1 MEKNK
6 EFYISPNLEN
16 DDLTET
22 INCINEAG
30 ENIEI
35 PVVKEIP
42 LTIYLNKQEIVTA
55 MTLGDMPDILAVGYL
70 LNQNMLQRDDIISE
84 IDYDEDLQVVI
95 IRTKRTTNYE
105 KKMEKNK
112 EFYISPNLED
122 DNLTETINCINEAG
136 ENIEIPVVKE
146 IPLTIYLNKQE
157 IVTAMTL
164 GDMPDILAVGYLLN
178 QNMLQRDDVISEID
192 YDEDLQVVIIRT
204 KRTTNYEK
212 KMEKKI
218 RTSGCAVGTV
228 YGDIMDDFS
237 SVNLNK
243 DAKIKTSWIY
253 TISKKVNTRPSLY
266 LKAGAL
272 HGCVLCK
279 NDSPIVY
286 VEDVGRHNA
295 VDKIAGWMFL
305 NKENANDKIFYT
317 TGRLT
322 SEMVIKTVQM
332 GIPILISRSGFT
344 ESGVRLARESGLT
357 LIGRAKGKRMII
369 ANGIERVV
377 FDTDVQSVKSEDVV
391 SAQRAL
397 IK

>member
-1 MEKNK
+1 MENNK

-16 DDLTET
+16 DNLTES
-22 INCINEAG
+22 IECLNESG
-30 ENIEI
+30 ENIKL

-55 MTLGDMPDILAVGYL
+55 MTLGDMPDLLAVGYL
-70 LNQNMLQRDDIISE
+70 LNQNMLKRDDVISG

-95 IRTKRTTNYE
+95 VRTERK
-105 KKMEKNK
+105 
-112 EFYISPNLED
+112 
-122 DNLTETINCINEAG
+122 
-136 ENIEIPVVKE
+136 
-146 IPLTIYLNKQE
+146 
-157 IVTAMTL
+157 
-164 GDMPDILAVGYLLN
+164 
-178 QNMLQRDDVISEID
+178 
-192 YDEDLQVVIIRT
+192 
-204 KRTTNYEK
+204 TNYEK

-228 YGDIMDDFS
+228 YGDIINDFS
-237 SVNLNK
+237 SVNLDK
-243 DAKIKTSWIY
+243 KSKIKTSWIY
-253 TISKKVNTRPSLY
+253 TISKKVNTKPSLY

-272 HGCVLCK
+272 HGCVLCQK
-279 NDSPIVY
+279 DSPLIY

-344 ESGVRLARESGLT
+344 ESGVKLAREAGLT

-369 ANGIERVV
+369 ANGVNRVI
-377 FDTDVQSVKSEDVV
+377 FDTDIKAVANEDVM
-391 SAQRAL
+391 SAQRSL
-397 IK
+397 IN

>member
-1 MEKNK
+1 MSDRK
-6 EFYISPNLEN
+6 EFYISPDLDN
-16 DDLTET
+16 DRLTE
-22 INCINEAG
+22 IIDCINENG
-30 ENIEI
+30 QQIQL

-55 MTLGDMPDILAVGYL
+55 MTLGDMPDLLAVGYL
-70 LNQNMLQRDDIISE
+70 LNQNMLKRDDVISE
-84 IDYDEDLQVVI
+84 INYDEDLQVVI
-95 IRTKRTTNYE
+95 IRTERQTNYE
-105 KKMEKNK
+105 KKM
-112 EFYISPNLED
+112 
-122 DNLTETINCINEAG
+122 
-136 ENIEIPVVKE
+136 
-146 IPLTIYLNKQE
+146 Q
-157 IVTAMTL
+157 
-164 GDMPDILAVGYLLN
+164 
-178 QNMLQRDDVISEID
+178 
-192 YDEDLQVVIIRT
+192 
-204 KRTTNYEK
+204 
-212 KMEKKI
+212 KKI

-243 DAKIKTSWIY
+243 KAKIKTSWIY

-272 HGCVLCK
+272 HGCILCK
-279 NDSPIVY
+279 EDSPIIY

-295 VDKIAGWMFL
+295 VDKIAGWMLL
-305 NKENANDKIFYT
+305 NKEDANDKIFYT

-344 ESGVRLARESGLT
+344 ESGVKLAREAGLT

-369 ANGIERVV
+369 ANGIERVI
-377 FDTDVQSVKSEDVV
+377 FDTDTKSVKNDDVV

-397 IK
+397 IN

>member
-1 MEKNK
+1 MENNK

-16 DDLTET
+16 DNLTES
-22 INCINEAG
+22 IECLNESG
-30 ENIEI
+30 ENIKL

-55 MTLGDMPDILAVGYL
+55 MTLGDMPDLLAVGYL
-70 LNQNMLQRDDIISE
+70 LNQNMLKRDDVISG

-95 IRTKRTTNYE
+95 VRTERK
-105 KKMEKNK
+105 
-112 EFYISPNLED
+112 
-122 DNLTETINCINEAG
+122 
-136 ENIEIPVVKE
+136 
-146 IPLTIYLNKQE
+146 
-157 IVTAMTL
+157 
-164 GDMPDILAVGYLLN
+164 
-178 QNMLQRDDVISEID
+178 
-192 YDEDLQVVIIRT
+192 
-204 KRTTNYEK
+204 TNYEK

-237 SVNLNK
+237 SVNLDK
-243 DAKIKTSWIY
+243 KTKIKTSWIY

-272 HGCVLCK
+272 HGCVLCQK
-279 NDSPIVY
+279 DSPLIY

-332 GIPILISRSGFT
+332 GVPILISRSGFT
-344 ESGVRLARESGLT
+344 EAGVRLAREAGLT

-369 ANGIERVV
+369 ANGVDRVN
-377 FDTDVQSVKSEDVV
+377 FDTDIKVAVANEDVV
-391 SAQRAL
+391 SAQRSL
-397 IK
+397 IN

>member
-6 EFYISPNLEN
+6 EFYISPDLKN
-16 DDLTET
+16 DDLTES
-22 INCINEAG
+22 IECLNESG
-30 ENIEI
+30 ENIKL

-55 MTLGDMPDILAVGYL
+55 MTLGDMPDLLAVGYL
-70 LNQNMLQRDDIISE
+70 LNQNML
-84 IDYDEDLQVVI
+84 
-95 IRTKRTTNYE
+95 
-105 KKMEKNK
+105 KK
-112 EFYISPNLED
+112 
-122 DNLTETINCINEAG
+122 
-136 ENIEIPVVKE
+136 
-146 IPLTIYLNKQE
+146 
-157 IVTAMTL
+157 
-164 GDMPDILAVGYLLN
+164 
-178 QNMLQRDDVISEID
+178 DDVISEID
-192 YDEDLQVVIIRT
+192 YDEDLQVVIVRT
-204 KRTTNYEK
+204 ERKTNYEK

-228 YGDIMDDFS
+228 YGDIMEDFS
-237 SVNLNK
+237 SVNLDK
-243 DAKIKTSWIY
+243 KTKIKTSWIY
-253 TISKKVNTRPSLY
+253 IISKKVNTRPSLY

-279 NDSPIVY
+279 NDSPLVY

-305 NKENANDKIFYT
+305 NKEDANDKIFYT

-344 ESGVRLARESGLT
+344 ESGVKLAREAGLT

-369 ANGIERVV
+369 ANSVNRVV
-377 FDTDVQSVKSEDVV
+377 FDTDVKAVENEDVI
-391 SAQRAL
+391 SAQRSL
-397 IK
+397 IN

>member
-1 MEKNK
+1 MDKNK
-6 EFYISPNLEN
+6 EFHISPNLEN
-16 DDLTET
+16 DSLTET
-22 INCINEAG
+22 IECLNESG
-30 ENIEI
+30 ENIKL
-35 PVVKEIP
+35 PVVREIP

-55 MTLGDMPDILAVGYL
+55 MTLGDMPDLLAVGYL
-70 LNQNMLQRDDIISE
+70 LNQNMLKRDDIISE
-84 IDYDEDLQVVI
+84 IDYDEDLEVVI
-95 IRTKRTTNYE
+95 VRTERK
-105 KKMEKNK
+105 
-112 EFYISPNLED
+112 
-122 DNLTETINCINEAG
+122 
-136 ENIEIPVVKE
+136 
-146 IPLTIYLNKQE
+146 
-157 IVTAMTL
+157 
-164 GDMPDILAVGYLLN
+164 
-178 QNMLQRDDVISEID
+178 
-192 YDEDLQVVIIRT
+192 
-204 KRTTNYEK
+204 TNYEK

-237 SVNLNK
+237 SINLDK
-243 DAKIKTSWIY
+243 ETKIKTSWIY

-279 NDSPIVY
+279 NDSPLIY

-332 GIPILISRSGFT
+332 GVPILISRSGFT
-344 ESGVRLARESGLT
+344 EAGVRLAREAGLT

-369 ANGIERVV
+369 ANGVDRVN
-377 FDTDVQSVKSEDVV
+377 FDTDIKAAVANEDVV
-391 SAQRAL
+391 SAQRSL
-397 IK
+397 IN

>member
-1 MEKNK
+1 MENNK

-16 DDLTET
+16 DNLTES
-22 INCINEAG
+22 IECLNESG
-30 ENIEI
+30 ENIKL

-55 MTLGDMPDILAVGYL
+55 MTLGDMPDLLAVGYL
-70 LNQNMLQRDDIISE
+70 LNQNMLKRDDVISG

-95 IRTKRTTNYE
+95 VRTERK
-105 KKMEKNK
+105 
-112 EFYISPNLED
+112 
-122 DNLTETINCINEAG
+122 
-136 ENIEIPVVKE
+136 
-146 IPLTIYLNKQE
+146 
-157 IVTAMTL
+157 
-164 GDMPDILAVGYLLN
+164 
-178 QNMLQRDDVISEID
+178 
-192 YDEDLQVVIIRT
+192 
-204 KRTTNYEK
+204 TNYEK

-237 SVNLNK
+237 SVNLDK
-243 DAKIKTSWIY
+243 KTKIKTSWIY
-253 TISKKVNTRPSLY
+253 TISKKVNTKPSLY

-272 HGCVLCK
+272 HGCVLCQK
-279 NDSPIVY
+279 DSPLIY

-295 VDKIAGWMFL
+295 VDKVAGWMFL

-344 ESGVRLARESGLT
+344 ESGVKLAREAGLT

-369 ANGIERVV
+369 ANGVNRVI
-377 FDTDVQSVKSEDVV
+377 FDTDIKAVANEDVM
-391 SAQRAL
+391 SAQRSL
-397 IK
+397 IN

>member
-1 MEKNK
+1 MENNK

-16 DDLTET
+16 DNLTES
-22 INCINEAG
+22 IECLNESG
-30 ENIEI
+30 ENIKL

-55 MTLGDMPDILAVGYL
+55 MTLGDMPDLLAVGYL
-70 LNQNMLQRDDIISE
+70 LNQNMLKRDDVISG

-95 IRTKRTTNYE
+95 VRTERK
-105 KKMEKNK
+105 
-112 EFYISPNLED
+112 
-122 DNLTETINCINEAG
+122 
-136 ENIEIPVVKE
+136 
-146 IPLTIYLNKQE
+146 
-157 IVTAMTL
+157 
-164 GDMPDILAVGYLLN
+164 
-178 QNMLQRDDVISEID
+178 
-192 YDEDLQVVIIRT
+192 
-204 KRTTNYEK
+204 TNYEK

-237 SVNLNK
+237 SVNLDK
-243 DAKIKTSWIY
+243 KTKIKTSWIY
-253 TISKKVNTRPSLY
+253 TITKKVNTRPSLY

-272 HGCVLCK
+272 HGCVLCQK
-279 NDSPIVY
+279 DSPLIY

-344 ESGVRLARESGLT
+344 ESGVKLAREAGLT

-369 ANGIERVV
+369 ANGVDRVN
-377 FDTDVQSVKSEDVV
+377 FDTDIKAVANEDVV
-391 SAQRAL
+391 SAQRSL
-397 IK
+397 IN

>member
-16 DDLTET
+16 DNLTES
-22 INCINEAG
+22 IECLNESG
-30 ENIEI
+30 ENIKL

-55 MTLGDMPDILAVGYL
+55 MTLGDMPDLLAVGYL
-70 LNQNMLQRDDIISE
+70 LNQNMLKRDDVISG

-95 IRTKRTTNYE
+95 VRTERK
-105 KKMEKNK
+105 
-112 EFYISPNLED
+112 
-122 DNLTETINCINEAG
+122 
-136 ENIEIPVVKE
+136 
-146 IPLTIYLNKQE
+146 
-157 IVTAMTL
+157 
-164 GDMPDILAVGYLLN
+164 
-178 QNMLQRDDVISEID
+178 
-192 YDEDLQVVIIRT
+192 
-204 KRTTNYEK
+204 TNYEK

-237 SVNLNK
+237 SVNLDK
-243 DAKIKTSWIY
+243 KTKIKTSWIY

-272 HGCVLCK
+272 HGCVLCQK
-279 NDSPIVY
+279 DSPLIY

-332 GIPILISRSGFT
+332 GVPILISRSGFT
-344 ESGVRLARESGLT
+344 EAGVRLAREAGLT

-369 ANGIERVV
+369 ANGVDRVN
-377 FDTDVQSVKSEDVV
+377 FDTDIKAVANEDVV
-391 SAQRAL
+391 SAQRSL
-397 IK
+397 IN

>member
-6 EFYISPNLEN
+6 EFYISPDLKN
-16 DDLTET
+16 DDLTES
-22 INCINEAG
+22 IECLNESG
-30 ENIEI
+30 ENIKL

-55 MTLGDMPDILAVGYL
+55 MTLGDMPDLLAVGYL
-70 LNQNMLQRDDIISE
+70 LNQNML
-84 IDYDEDLQVVI
+84 
-95 IRTKRTTNYE
+95 
-105 KKMEKNK
+105 KK
-112 EFYISPNLED
+112 
-122 DNLTETINCINEAG
+122 
-136 ENIEIPVVKE
+136 
-146 IPLTIYLNKQE
+146 
-157 IVTAMTL
+157 
-164 GDMPDILAVGYLLN
+164 
-178 QNMLQRDDVISEID
+178 DDVISEID
-192 YDEDLQVVIIRT
+192 YDEDLQVVIVRT
-204 KRTTNYEK
+204 ERKTNYEK

-228 YGDIMDDFS
+228 YGDIMEDFS
-237 SVNLNK
+237 SVNLDK
-243 DAKIKTSWIY
+243 KTKIKTSWIY

-279 NDSPIVY
+279 NDSPLVY

-305 NKENANDKIFYT
+305 NKEDANDKIFYT

-344 ESGVRLARESGLT
+344 ESGVKLARDAGLT

-369 ANGIERVV
+369 ANGVNRVI
-377 FDTDVQSVKSEDVV
+377 FDTDIKAVENEDVI
-391 SAQRAL
+391 SAQRSL
-397 IK
+397 IN

>member
-1 MEKNK
+1 MNIEK
-6 EFYISPNLEN
+6 EFYISPDLDN
-16 DDLTET
+16 DKLTET
-22 INCINEAG
+22 IDCINENG
-30 ENIEI
+30 EQIQL

-55 MTLGDMPDILAVGYL
+55 MTLGDMPDLLAVGYL
-70 LNQNMLQRDDIISE
+70 LNQNMLKRDDVISE
-84 IDYDEDLQVVI
+84 INYDEDLQVVI
-95 IRTKRTTNYE
+95 IRTER
-105 KKMEKNK
+105 
-112 EFYISPNLED
+112 
-122 DNLTETINCINEAG
+122 
-136 ENIEIPVVKE
+136 
-146 IPLTIYLNKQE
+146 Q
-157 IVTAMTL
+157 
-164 GDMPDILAVGYLLN
+164 
-178 QNMLQRDDVISEID
+178 
-192 YDEDLQVVIIRT
+192 
-204 KRTTNYEK
+204 TNYEK

-237 SVNLNK
+237 SINLNK
-243 DAKIKTSWIY
+243 KAKIKTSWIY
-253 TISKKVNTRPSLY
+253 TISRKVNTRPSLY

-279 NDSPIVY
+279 EDSPIIY

-295 VDKIAGWMFL
+295 VDKIAGWMLL
-305 NKENANDKIFYT
+305 NKEDANNKIFYT

-344 ESGVRLARESGLT
+344 ESGVKLAKDAGLT

-369 ANGIERVV
+369 ANGIERVI
-377 FDTDVQSVKSEDVV
+377 FDTDTKSIKNEDVV

-397 IK
+397 NN

>member
-1 MEKNK
+1 MENNK

-16 DDLTET
+16 DNLTES
-22 INCINEAG
+22 IECLNESG
-30 ENIEI
+30 ENIKL

-55 MTLGDMPDILAVGYL
+55 MTLGDMPDLLAVGYL
-70 LNQNMLQRDDIISE
+70 LNQNMLKRDDVISG
-84 IDYDEDLQVVI
+84 IDYDKDLQVVI
-95 IRTKRTTNYE
+95 VRTERK
-105 KKMEKNK
+105 
-112 EFYISPNLED
+112 
-122 DNLTETINCINEAG
+122 
-136 ENIEIPVVKE
+136 
-146 IPLTIYLNKQE
+146 
-157 IVTAMTL
+157 
-164 GDMPDILAVGYLLN
+164 
-178 QNMLQRDDVISEID
+178 
-192 YDEDLQVVIIRT
+192 
-204 KRTTNYEK
+204 TNYEK

-237 SVNLNK
+237 SVNLDK
-243 DAKIKTSWIY
+243 KTKIKTSWIY
-253 TISKKVNTRPSLY
+253 TISKKVNTKPSLY

-272 HGCVLCK
+272 HGCVLCQK
-279 NDSPIVY
+279 DSPLIY

-344 ESGVRLARESGLT
+344 ESGVKLAREAGLT

-369 ANGIERVV
+369 ANGVNRVI
-377 FDTDVQSVKSEDVV
+377 FDTDIKAVANEDVM
-391 SAQRAL
+391 SAQRSL
-397 IK
+397 IN

>member
-1 MEKNK
+1 
-6 EFYISPNLEN
+6 
-16 DDLTET
+16 
-22 INCINEAG
+22 
-30 ENIEI
+30 
-35 PVVKEIP
+35 
-42 LTIYLNKQEIVTA
+42 
-55 MTLGDMPDILAVGYL
+55 MTLGDMPDLLAVGYL
-70 LNQNMLQRDDIISE
+70 LNQNMLKRDDVISG

-95 IRTKRTTNYE
+95 VRTERK
-105 KKMEKNK
+105 
-112 EFYISPNLED
+112 
-122 DNLTETINCINEAG
+122 
-136 ENIEIPVVKE
+136 
-146 IPLTIYLNKQE
+146 
-157 IVTAMTL
+157 
-164 GDMPDILAVGYLLN
+164 
-178 QNMLQRDDVISEID
+178 
-192 YDEDLQVVIIRT
+192 
-204 KRTTNYEK
+204 TNYEK

-237 SVNLNK
+237 SVNLDK
-243 DAKIKTSWIY
+243 KTKIKTSWIY

-272 HGCVLCK
+272 HGCVLCQK
-279 NDSPIVY
+279 DSPLIY

-344 ESGVRLARESGLT
+344 ESGVKFAREAGLT

-369 ANGIERVV
+369 ANGVDRVN
-377 FDTDVQSVKSEDVV
+377 FDTDIKAVANEDVV
-391 SAQRAL
+391 SAQRSL
-397 IK
+397 IN

>member
-1 MEKNK
+1 MENNK

-16 DDLTET
+16 DNLTES
-22 INCINEAG
+22 IECLNESG
-30 ENIEI
+30 ENIKL

-55 MTLGDMPDILAVGYL
+55 MTLGDMPDLLAVGYL
-70 LNQNMLQRDDIISE
+70 LNQNMLKRDDVISG
-84 IDYDEDLQVVI
+84 IDYDDDLQVVI
-95 IRTKRTTNYE
+95 VRTERK
-105 KKMEKNK
+105 
-112 EFYISPNLED
+112 
-122 DNLTETINCINEAG
+122 
-136 ENIEIPVVKE
+136 
-146 IPLTIYLNKQE
+146 
-157 IVTAMTL
+157 
-164 GDMPDILAVGYLLN
+164 
-178 QNMLQRDDVISEID
+178 
-192 YDEDLQVVIIRT
+192 
-204 KRTTNYEK
+204 TNYEK

-237 SVNLNK
+237 SVNLDK
-243 DAKIKTSWIY
+243 KTKIKTSWIY

-279 NDSPIVY
+279 KDSPLIY

-344 ESGVRLARESGLT
+344 ASGVKLAREAGLT

-369 ANGIERVV
+369 ANGVDRVN
-377 FDTDVQSVKSEDVV
+377 FDTDIKAVANEDVV
-391 SAQRAL
+391 SAQRSL
-397 IK
+397 IN

>member
-1 MEKNK
+1 MKNNV
-6 EFYISPNLEN
+6 EFYISPNLAN
-16 DDLTET
+16 DKLTES
-22 INCINEAG
+22 IECLNESG
-30 ENIEI
+30 ENIKL

-55 MTLGDMPDILAVGYL
+55 MTLGDMPDLLAVGYL
-70 LNQNMLQRDDIISE
+70 LNQNMIKKDDIISG
-84 IDYDEDLQVVI
+84 IDYDKDLQVVI
-95 IRTKRTTNYE
+95 VRTERK
-105 KKMEKNK
+105 
-112 EFYISPNLED
+112 
-122 DNLTETINCINEAG
+122 
-136 ENIEIPVVKE
+136 
-146 IPLTIYLNKQE
+146 
-157 IVTAMTL
+157 
-164 GDMPDILAVGYLLN
+164 
-178 QNMLQRDDVISEID
+178 
-192 YDEDLQVVIIRT
+192 
-204 KRTTNYEK
+204 TNYEK

-237 SVNLNK
+237 SVDLDTK
-243 DAKIKTSWIY
+243 TKIKTSWIY

-272 HGCVLCK
+272 HGCVLCQK
-279 NDSPIVY
+279 DSPLIY

-305 NKENANDKIFYT
+305 NKEDANNKIFYT

-344 ESGVRLARESGLT
+344 ESGVKLAREAGLT

-369 ANGIERVV
+369 ANGVDRVN
-377 FDTDVQSVKSEDVV
+377 FDTDIKAVTNEDVV
-391 SAQRAL
+391 SAQRSL
-397 IK
+397 IN

>member
-1 MEKNK
+1 MKNNV

-16 DDLTET
+16 DKLTES
-22 INCINEAG
+22 IECLNESG
-30 ENIEI
+30 ENIKL

-55 MTLGDMPDILAVGYL
+55 MTLGDMPDLLAVGYL
-70 LNQNMLQRDDIISE
+70 LNQNMIKKDDIISG
-84 IDYDEDLQVVI
+84 IDYDKDLQVVI
-95 IRTKRTTNYE
+95 VRTERK
-105 KKMEKNK
+105 
-112 EFYISPNLED
+112 
-122 DNLTETINCINEAG
+122 
-136 ENIEIPVVKE
+136 
-146 IPLTIYLNKQE
+146 
-157 IVTAMTL
+157 
-164 GDMPDILAVGYLLN
+164 
-178 QNMLQRDDVISEID
+178 
-192 YDEDLQVVIIRT
+192 
-204 KRTTNYEK
+204 TNYEK

-237 SVNLNK
+237 SVDLDTK
-243 DAKIKTSWIY
+243 TKIKTSWIY

-272 HGCVLCK
+272 HGCVLCQK
-279 NDSPIVY
+279 DSPLIY

-305 NKENANDKIFYT
+305 NKEDANNKIFYT

-344 ESGVRLARESGLT
+344 ESGVKLAREAGLT

-369 ANGIERVV
+369 ANGVDRVI
-377 FDTDVQSVKSEDVV
+377 FDTDIKAVANEDVV
-391 SAQRAL
+391 SAQRSL
-397 IK
+397 IN

>member
-1 MEKNK
+1 MENNK

-16 DDLTET
+16 DNLTES
-22 INCINEAG
+22 IECLNESG
-30 ENIEI
+30 ENIKLH
-35 PVVKEIP
+35 VVKEIP

-55 MTLGDMPDILAVGYL
+55 MTLGDMPDLLAVGYL
-70 LNQNMLQRDDIISE
+70 LNQNMLKRDDVISG

-95 IRTKRTTNYE
+95 VRTERK
-105 KKMEKNK
+105 
-112 EFYISPNLED
+112 
-122 DNLTETINCINEAG
+122 
-136 ENIEIPVVKE
+136 
-146 IPLTIYLNKQE
+146 
-157 IVTAMTL
+157 
-164 GDMPDILAVGYLLN
+164 
-178 QNMLQRDDVISEID
+178 
-192 YDEDLQVVIIRT
+192 
-204 KRTTNYEK
+204 TNYEK

-237 SVNLNK
+237 SVNLDK
-243 DAKIKTSWIY
+243 KSKIKTSWIY
-253 TISKKVNTRPSLY
+253 TISKKVNTKPSLY

-272 HGCVLCK
+272 HGCVLCQK
-279 NDSPIVY
+279 DSPLIY

-344 ESGVRLARESGLT
+344 ESGVKLAREAGLT

-369 ANGIERVV
+369 ANGVDRVN
-377 FDTDVQSVKSEDVV
+377 FDTDVKAVANEDVV
-391 SAQRAL
+391 SAQRSL
-397 IK
+397 IY

>member
-1 MEKNK
+1 MENNK

-16 DDLTET
+16 DNLTES
-22 INCINEAG
+22 IECLNESG
-30 ENIEI
+30 ENIKL

-55 MTLGDMPDILAVGYL
+55 MTLGDMPDLLAVGYL
-70 LNQNMLQRDDIISE
+70 LNQNMLKRDDVISG
-84 IDYDEDLQVVI
+84 IDYDKDLQVVI
-95 IRTKRTTNYE
+95 VRTERK
-105 KKMEKNK
+105 
-112 EFYISPNLED
+112 
-122 DNLTETINCINEAG
+122 
-136 ENIEIPVVKE
+136 
-146 IPLTIYLNKQE
+146 
-157 IVTAMTL
+157 
-164 GDMPDILAVGYLLN
+164 
-178 QNMLQRDDVISEID
+178 
-192 YDEDLQVVIIRT
+192 
-204 KRTTNYEK
+204 TNYEK

-237 SVNLNK
+237 SVNLDK
-243 DAKIKTSWIY
+243 KTKIKTSWIY

-272 HGCVLCK
+272 HGCVLCQK
-279 NDSPIVY
+279 DSPLIY

-344 ESGVRLARESGLT
+344 ESGVKLAREAGLT

-369 ANGIERVV
+369 ANGVERVN
-377 FDTDVQSVKSEDVV
+377 FDTDIKAVANEDVV
-391 SAQRAL
+391 SAQRSL
-397 IK
+397 IN

>member
-1 MEKNK
+1 MENNK

-16 DDLTET
+16 DNLTES
-22 INCINEAG
+22 IECLNESG
-30 ENIEI
+30 ENIKL

-55 MTLGDMPDILAVGYL
+55 MTLGDMPDLLAVGYL
-70 LNQNMLQRDDIISE
+70 LNQNML
-84 IDYDEDLQVVI
+84 
-95 IRTKRTTNYE
+95 K
-105 KKMEKNK
+105 
-112 EFYISPNLED
+112 
-122 DNLTETINCINEAG
+122 
-136 ENIEIPVVKE
+136 
-146 IPLTIYLNKQE
+146 
-157 IVTAMTL
+157 
-164 GDMPDILAVGYLLN
+164 
-178 QNMLQRDDVISEID
+178 RDDVISGID
-192 YDEDLQVVIIRT
+192 YDEELQVVIVRT
-204 KRTTNYEK
+204 ERKTNYEK

-237 SVNLNK
+237 SVNLDK
-243 DAKIKTSWIY
+243 KTKINTSWIY

-279 NDSPIVY
+279 KDSPLIY

-344 ESGVRLARESGLT
+344 ESGVKLAREAGLT

-369 ANGIERVV
+369 ANGVDRVN
-377 FDTDVQSVKSEDVV
+377 FDTDIKAAVTNEDVV
-391 SAQRAL
+391 SAQRSL
-397 IK
+397 IN

>member
-1 MEKNK
+1 MENNK

-16 DDLTET
+16 DNLTES
-22 INCINEAG
+22 IECLNESG
-30 ENIEI
+30 ENIKL

-42 LTIYLNKQEIVTA
+42 LTIYLNRQEIVTA
-55 MTLGDMPDILAVGYL
+55 MTLGDMPDLLAVGYL
-70 LNQNMLQRDDIISE
+70 LNQNML
-84 IDYDEDLQVVI
+84 
-95 IRTKRTTNYE
+95 K
-105 KKMEKNK
+105 
-112 EFYISPNLED
+112 
-122 DNLTETINCINEAG
+122 
-136 ENIEIPVVKE
+136 
-146 IPLTIYLNKQE
+146 
-157 IVTAMTL
+157 
-164 GDMPDILAVGYLLN
+164 
-178 QNMLQRDDVISEID
+178 RDDVISRID
-192 YDEDLQVVIIRT
+192 YDKELQVVIVRT
-204 KRTTNYEK
+204 ERKTNYEK

-237 SVNLNK
+237 SINLDK
-243 DAKIKTSWIY
+243 KTKIKTSWIY

-272 HGCVLCK
+272 HGCVLCQK
-279 NDSPIVY
+279 DSPLIY

-344 ESGVRLARESGLT
+344 ESGVKLAREAGLT

-369 ANGIERVV
+369 ANGVDRVN
-377 FDTDVQSVKSEDVV
+377 FDTDIKAVANEDVM
-391 SAQRAL
+391 SAQRSL
-397 IK
+397 IN

>member
-1 MEKNK
+1 MENNK

-16 DDLTET
+16 DNLTES
-22 INCINEAG
+22 IECLNESG
-30 ENIEI
+30 ENIKL

-55 MTLGDMPDILAVGYL
+55 MTLGDMPDLLAVGYL
-70 LNQNMLQRDDIISE
+70 LNQNMLKRDDVISG

-95 IRTKRTTNYE
+95 VRTERK
-105 KKMEKNK
+105 
-112 EFYISPNLED
+112 
-122 DNLTETINCINEAG
+122 
-136 ENIEIPVVKE
+136 
-146 IPLTIYLNKQE
+146 
-157 IVTAMTL
+157 
-164 GDMPDILAVGYLLN
+164 
-178 QNMLQRDDVISEID
+178 
-192 YDEDLQVVIIRT
+192 
-204 KRTTNYEK
+204 TNYEK

-228 YGDIMDDFS
+228 YGDIINEFS
-237 SVNLNK
+237 SVNLDK
-243 DAKIKTSWIY
+243 KSKIKTSWIY
-253 TISKKVNTRPSLY
+253 TISKKVNTKPSLY

-272 HGCVLCK
+272 HGCVLCQK
-279 NDSPIVY
+279 DSPLIY

-344 ESGVRLARESGLT
+344 ESGVKLAREAGLT

-369 ANGIERVV
+369 ANGVNRVI
-377 FDTDVQSVKSEDVV
+377 FDTDIKAVANEDVM
-391 SAQRAL
+391 SAQRSL
-397 IK
+397 IN